1 MELQMDN
8 KNKETLVAVNSA
20 TKKLIDDIA
29 LIIAHTNINQFNISE
44 EKVVEVAVKQLA
56 KKLNRL
62 ETLSRYLDLDTQ
74 EESLKTL
81 N

>member
-1 MELQMDN
+1 MDN
-8 KNKETLVAVNSA
+8 KNKTNLVAVNSA

-29 LIIAHTNINQFNISE
+29 LIIAHTNINQFNISN

-56 KKLNRL
+56 KRLKHL
-62 ETLSRYLDLDTQ
+62 ETISRYLDVDTQ
-74 EESLKTL
+74 EVSLKTL

>member
-1 MELQMDN
+1 MDN
-8 KNKETLVAVNSA
+8 KNKRTLVAVNSA

-29 LIIAHTNINQFNISE
+29 LIIAHTNINQFNIST

-56 KKLNRL
+56 KRLKHL
-62 ETLSRYLDLDTQ
+62 ETISRYLDVDTQ
-74 EESLKTL
+74 EVSLKTL